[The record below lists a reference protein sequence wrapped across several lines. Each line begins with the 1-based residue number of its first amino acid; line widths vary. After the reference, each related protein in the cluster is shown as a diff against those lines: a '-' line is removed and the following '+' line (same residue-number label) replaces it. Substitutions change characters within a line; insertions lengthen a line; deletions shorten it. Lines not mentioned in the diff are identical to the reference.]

1 MPTPALLSVA
11 QVCDIAPGTKENA
24 SWINGGFSGVVNQI
38 TQKSYGQAGKFMWP
52 CVIGDVNGPQM
63 IEMTLFKPPTFKE
76 GDLIDVHGK
85 GIRRTEFR
93 GQPKVDVGKDTII
106 DVSGG
111 RQPVNPAPAPRYAQ
125 SAGRNDTRGGGDSH
139 PDLEASGKGAN
150 GFHPMMQS
158 FSLLYLHALAYARK
172 INTTLK
178 ADGHPVMS
186 EGQFQACVSTLY
198 INADR
203 AGLSLN
209 PPPLKVA
216 TVAKPAPAASRADAD
231 RLGDPDDS
239 ETIPF

>member
-1 MPTPALLSVA
+1 MLSVQ
-11 QVCDIAPGTKENA
+11 QVCALAPGDEQNA
-24 SWINGGFSGVVNQI
+24 SWINPGFAGVVNQI
-38 TQKSYGQAGKFMWP
+38 TKRQSKAGKSFWV
-52 CVIGDVNGPQM
+52 CVIGDVNAPDM
-63 IEMTLFKPPTFKE
+63 VEMSLFTAPKFSE

-85 GIRRTEFR
+85 GLRRTEYN
-93 GQPKVDVGKDTII
+93 GKPQVAVGKETQI

-111 RQPVNPAPAPRYAQ
+111 RQPAAYAPPTAAKSNSRPF
-125 SAGRNDTRGGGDSH
+125 NDSRGSDSH
-139 PDLEASGKGAN
+139 PDLEAAGKCAN
-150 GFHPMMQS
+150 GFHPMMQAH
-158 FSLLYLHALAYARK
+158 SLLYLHCLAYARK

-216 TVAKPAPAASRADAD
+216 TAPAAKPAPQPAASAPADE
-231 RLGDPDDS
+231 